1 MNALTIRLGSGAVII
16 AVVVVVVVVVAA
28 IITIMMM
35 ITAPAKNKNITR
47 RRGCG
52 PLLPPLGPS
61 RITMHWD

>member
-16 AVVVVVVVVVAA
+16 AVVVVVVAA

-52 PLLPPLGPS
+52 PLLLPLGPS